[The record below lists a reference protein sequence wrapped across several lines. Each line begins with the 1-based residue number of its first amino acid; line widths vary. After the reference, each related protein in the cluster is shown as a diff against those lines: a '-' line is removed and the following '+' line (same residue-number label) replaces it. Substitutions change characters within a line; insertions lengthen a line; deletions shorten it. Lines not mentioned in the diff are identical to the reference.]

1 MGLYTKLADDIQEV
15 DVIIAG
21 GGTAGCVI
29 AGRLAE
35 ADPGLSILVIEG
47 GRNNVDLPSVV
58 YPGLFL
64 QNIQPATRTALFYKG
79 NKSRQL
85 GDREPIVPSGGVL
98 GGGSSI
104 NFMAYVR
111 PQRSDYD
118 SWNTPGWSTNELL
131 PYMKKLETYHG
142 PGEAEHH
149 GYNGPVH
156 VSSGTYRAKAP
167 EGDFIQAA
175 GEVGYQEFRDMQ
187 DLDASNGVER
197 WQRYIGPNGRRQD
210 AASTYLHPKLQDG
223 EHPNLHVV
231 VESQVS
237 RILFD
242 QKRAVGVEYRP
253 NPEYQATVN
262 LSQQPLCSVR
272 ARKLVI
278 VTCGAL
284 GTPPVLERSGLGDPL
299 VLGRAGVPVI
309 EPLPGVGHDYQDH
322 HLIMYPYRTNLKPE
336 ETLDEMLSGRVD
348 AAGLTERDDR
358 RLGWNSLDVFG
369 KIRPTESEVS
379 ALGPDFRRAWDRD
392 FKNVPDRPLM
402 LLGMLNCFLGD
413 PASVPVGQYATTG
426 TYTAYPYSRGS
437 MHITGPSLDSH
448 LDFETGFFNDVHDID
463 IKKQIWAY
471 KKQREVMR
479 RTAMYRGEV
488 SAGHPRFAAHSPA
501 ACIETDTAL
510 ENVRDIEYSAEDD
523 AAIEQWLRENIN
535 TTWHSLGTCK
545 MAPREQ
551 MGVVDANLNVHG
563 VLGLKIADVSIAPEN
578 VGANTNNTALT
589 IGEKAADIIVRELGL
604 HTG

>member
-47 GRNNVDLPSVV
+47 GRNNANLPSVV
-58 YPGLFL
+58 YPGFFL
-64 QNIQPATRTALFYKG
+64 QNIQPVTKTALFYKG

-85 GDREPIVPSGGVL
+85 ADREPIVPSGGVL

-104 NFMAYVR
+104 NFMVYTRA
-111 PQRSDYD
+111 QRSDYD
-118 SWNTPGWSTNELL
+118 SWNTPGWSANELL

-142 PGEAEHH
+142 HGEAERH

-156 VSSGTYRAKAP
+156 ISSGTYRAKAS
-167 EGDFIQAA
+167 EDDFIRAA
-175 GEVGYQEFRDMQ
+175 GEVGYQEFRDLQ
-187 DLDASNGVER
+187 DLEANNGVER
-197 WQRYIGPNGRRQD
+197 WQRYIGPDGRRQD
-210 AASTYLHPKLQDG
+210 AASSYLHPKLQDG
-223 EHPNLHVV
+223 EHPNLHVI

-242 QKRAVGVEYRP
+242 QKRAVGVEYSP
-253 NPEYQATVN
+253 NPEYQVTVN
-262 LSQQPLCSVR
+262 MGRRSLRSVR
-272 ARKLVI
+272 ARKLV
-278 VTCGAL
+278 VVSCGAC
-284 GTPPVLERSGLGDPL
+284 GTPPILERSGLGDPL
-299 VLGRAGVPVI
+299 VLERAGVPVI
-309 EPLPGVGHDYQDH
+309 EPLPGVGHNYQDH
-322 HLIMYPYRTNLKPE
+322 HLMGYPYRTNLKPE
-336 ETLDEMLSGRVD
+336 ETLDEIVSGRVD
-348 AAGLTERDDR
+348 AAGLIESNDR
-358 RLGWNSLDVFG
+358 RLGWNCLDVLG

-392 FKNVPDRPLM
+392 FKNAPDRPLV
-402 LLGMLNCFLGD
+402 LLGMMNVFLGD
-413 PASVPVGQYATTG
+413 PASVPPGQYASMVP
-426 TYTAYPYSRGS
+426 YSAYPYSRGT
-437 MHITGPSLDSH
+437 MHITGPSLDDP
-448 LDFETGFFNDVHDID
+448 LDFEPGFFNDVHDID
-463 IKKQIWAY
+463 VKTQIWTY
-471 KKQREVMR
+471 KKQREIMR

-488 SAGHPRFAAHSPA
+488 GAGHPRFAADSPA

-523 AAIEQWLRENIN
+523 AAIEQWLRENID

-563 VLGLKIADVSIAPEN
+563 VMGLKIADMSIAPEN

-589 IGEKAADIIVRELGL
+589 IGEKAADIIMRELGL
-604 HTG
+604 RTG

>member
-58 YPGLFL
+58 YPGFFL
-64 QNIQPATRTALFYKG
+64 QNLQPATRTVLFYKG

-85 GDREPIVPSGGVL
+85 ADREPIVPSGGVL
-98 GGGSSI
+98 GGGSSV
-104 NFMAYVR
+104 NFM
-111 PQRSDYD
+111 
-118 SWNTPGWSTNELL
+118 
-131 PYMKKLETYHG
+131 LETYHG
-142 PGEAEHH
+142 PGEAERH
-149 GYNGPVH
+149 GYSGPVH
-156 VSSGTYRAKAP
+156 VSSGTYRSKAS
-167 EGDFIQAA
+167 EDDFIRAV
-175 GEVGYQEFRDMQ
+175 GEVGYQEFRDLQ
-187 DLDASNGVER
+187 DLDANNGVGR
-197 WQRYIGPNGRRQD
+197 WLRYISPDGRRQD

-253 NPEYQATVN
+253 HPEYQATVN

-278 VTCGAL
+278 VSCGAC
-284 GTPPVLERSGLGDPL
+284 GTPPVLERSGLGDPII
-299 VLGRAGVPVI
+299 LGRAGVPVI

-322 HLIMYPYRTNLKPE
+322 HLVLYPYRTNLKPE
-336 ETLDEMLSGRVD
+336 ETLDEVLSGRAD
-348 AAGLTERDDR
+348 AAGLIKGNDR
-358 RLGWNSLDVFG
+358 RLGWNSLDVMG

-392 FKNVPDRPLM
+392 FKNAPDRPLM
-402 LLGMLNCFLGD
+402 LLGMANGFLGD
-413 PASVPVGQYATTG
+413 LPSVPPGQYATTG

-437 MHITGPSLDSH
+437 MHITGPSLDDP
-448 LDFETGFFNDVHDID
+448 LDFETGFFNDAHDID

-471 KKQREVMR
+471 KKQREIMR
-479 RTAMYRGEV
+479 RTAMYRGEMG
-488 SAGHPRFAAHSPA
+488 AGHPRFAAHSPA
-501 ACIETDTAL
+501 ACVETDTAL

-545 MAPREQ
+545 MAPRER

-589 IGEKAADIIVRELGL
+589 IGEKAADIIMRELGL

>member
-58 YPGLFL
+58 YPGFFL
-64 QNIQPATRTALFYKG
+64 RNLQPATRTALFYKG

-85 GDREPIVPSGGVL
+85 ADREPIVPSGGVL

-104 NFMAYVR
+104 NFMVYVR

-118 SWNTPGWSTNELL
+118 SWNAPGWSTNELL
-131 PYMKKLETYHG
+131 PFMKNLETYHG
-142 PGEAEHH
+142 PGEAERH
-149 GYNGPVH
+149 GYSGPVN
-156 VSSGTYRAKAP
+156 VSSGTYRAKAS
-167 EGDFIQAA
+167 EDDFIRAA
-175 GEVGYQEFRDMQ
+175 GVVGYQEFTDLQ
-187 DLDASNGVER
+187 DLDANNGVQR
-197 WQRYIGPNGRRQD
+197 WLRYVGPNGRRQD

-231 VESQVS
+231 VESKVS

-242 QKRAVGVEYRP
+242 QKRAIGVEYRP
-253 NPEYQATVN
+253 NPEYQASVS
-262 LSQQPLCSVR
+262 LSQQSLRSVR
-272 ARKLVI
+272 ARKLVV
-278 VTCGAL
+278 VTCGAC
-284 GTPPVLERSGLGDPL
+284 GTPSVLERSGLGDPL

-322 HLIMYPYRTNLKPE
+322 HLILYPYRTNLKPE
-336 ETLDEMLSGRVD
+336 ETLDEISSGRID
-348 AAGLTERDDR
+348 AADLTKGNDR
-358 RLGWNSLDVFG
+358 RLGWNSLDVMG

-392 FKNVPDRPLM
+392 FKNAPDRPLM
-402 LLGMLNCFLGD
+402 LLGLLNGFLGD

-426 TYTAYPYSRGS
+426 AYTAYPYSRGS
-437 MHITGPSLDSH
+437 MHITGPSLDDPI
-448 LDFETGFFNDVHDID
+448 DFETGFFNDVHDID

-471 KKQREVMR
+471 KKQREIMR

-501 ACIETDTAL
+501 ACIETDRAL

-563 VLGLKIADVSIAPEN
+563 VLGLKIADLSIAPEN

-589 IGEKAADIIVRELGL
+589 IGEKAADIIMRELGL
-604 HTG
+604 RTG

>member
-1 MGLYTKLADDIQEV
+1 MGLYTKLADDVQEV

-58 YPGLFL
+58 YPCFFL
-64 QNIQPATRTALFYKG
+64 QNLQPATRTALFYKG
-79 NKSRQL
+79 KKSPQL
-85 GDREPIVPSGGVL
+85 ADREPIVPSGGVL

-104 NFMAYVR
+104 NFMVYTR

-131 PYMKKLETYHG
+131 PYIKKLETYHG
-142 PGEAEHH
+142 PGEADRH
-149 GYNGPVH
+149 GYNGPVQ
-156 VSSGTYRAKAP
+156 VSSGTYRVKAS
-167 EGDFIQAA
+167 EDDFIRAA
-175 GEVGYQEFRDMQ
+175 GEVGYPEFTDLQ
-187 DLDASNGVER
+187 DFDANNGVER
-197 WQRYIGPNGRRQD
+197 WLRYISPDGRRQD
-210 AASTYLHPKLQDG
+210 AASIYLHPKLQDG
-223 EHPNLHVV
+223 ERPNLHVV

-253 NPEYQATVN
+253 NPEYQATVS
-262 LSQQPLCSVR
+262 LSQQPLRSVR
-272 ARKLVI
+272 ARKLVV
-278 VTCGAL
+278 VTCGAC
-284 GTPPVLERSGLGDPL
+284 GTPPVLERSGVGDPI
-299 VLGRAGVPVI
+299 VLGKAGVPVF
-309 EPLPGVGHDYQDH
+309 EPLPGVGRDYQDH
-322 HLIMYPYRTNLKPE
+322 HLVLFPYRSNLKPE
-336 ETLDEMLSGRVD
+336 ETIDEILSGRVD
-348 AAGLTERDDR
+348 AARVTESNDR
-358 RLGWNSLDVFG
+358 RLGWNTLDVMG

-379 ALGPDFRRAWDRD
+379 ALGPHFRQAWDRD
-392 FKNVPDRPLM
+392 FKNAPNRPLM
-402 LLGMLNCFLGD
+402 LMGLLNCFLGD

-437 MHITGPSLDSH
+437 MHITGPSLDDP
-448 LDFETGFFNDVHDID
+448 LDFDPGFFSDAHDID
-463 IKKQIWAY
+463 VRKQIWAY
-471 KKQREVMR
+471 KKQREIMR

-488 SAGHPRFAAHSPA
+488 AAGHPRFAAHSPA

-523 AAIEQWLRENIN
+523 AAIEQWLRENVN

-545 MAPREQ
+545 MAPRER

-563 VLGLKIADVSIAPEN
+563 ILGLKIADLSIVPEN
-578 VGANTNNTALT
+578 VCSNTNNLALT
-589 IGEKAADIIVRELGL
+589 IGEKAADIILQELGL
-604 HTG
+604 QTG

>member
-58 YPGLFL
+58 YPSFFL
-64 QNIQPATRTALFYKG
+64 QNLQPATRTALFYKG

-85 GDREPIVPSGGVL
+85 ADREPIVPSGGVL

-104 NFMAYVR
+104 NFMVYVR

-131 PYMKKLETYHG
+131 PYIKKLETYHG
-142 PGEAEHH
+142 PGDAERH

-156 VSSGTYRAKAP
+156 VSSGTYRAKAS
-167 EGDFIQAA
+167 EDDFIRAA
-175 GEVGYQEFRDMQ
+175 GEVGYQEFGDLQ
-187 DLDASNGVER
+187 GLDANNGFER
-197 WQRYIGPNGRRQD
+197 WLRYIGPNGRRQD
-210 AASTYLHPKLQDG
+210 AASTYLHPKLQDS
-223 EHPNLHVV
+223 EYPNLHVI

-253 NPEYQATVN
+253 NPAYQATVN
-262 LSQQPLCSVR
+262 LSQQSLRSVR
-272 ARKLVI
+272 ARKLV
-278 VTCGAL
+278 VVSCGAC
-284 GTPPVLERSGLGDPL
+284 GTPSVLERSGLGDPL
-299 VLGRAGVPVI
+299 VLERAGVPVI

-322 HLIMYPYRTNLKPE
+322 HLMLYPYRTNLKPE
-336 ETLDEMLSGRVD
+336 ETLDEIFGGRVD
-348 AAGLTERDDR
+348 AAGLTESNDR
-358 RLGWNSLDVFG
+358 RLGWNSLDVTG

-392 FKNVPDRPLM
+392 FKDAQDRPLM
-402 LLGMLNCFLGD
+402 LLGLLNGYLGD
-413 PASVPVGQYATTG
+413 HTSIPLGQYATTG

-437 MHITGPSLDSH
+437 MHITGPSLDDP
-448 LDFETGFFNDVHDID
+448 LDFETGFFNDVDDID

-471 KKQREVMR
+471 KKQREIMR

-488 SAGHPRFAAHSPA
+488 AAEHPRFAAHSPA

-589 IGEKAADIIVRELGL
+589 IGEKAADVIMRELGL